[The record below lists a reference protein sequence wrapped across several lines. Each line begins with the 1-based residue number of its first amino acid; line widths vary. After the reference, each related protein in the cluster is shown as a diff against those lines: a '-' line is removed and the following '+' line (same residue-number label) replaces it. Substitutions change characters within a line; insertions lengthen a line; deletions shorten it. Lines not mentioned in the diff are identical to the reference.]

1 MFDYNFFNGSKHTY
15 TLAVEGLKVH
25 GMAFSS
31 RQAANDEMYKIVG
44 KYGLQLSKVYDDK
57 HFKTYIFT
65 NGVRIH
71 INRE

>member
-1 MFDYNFFNGSKHTY
+1 MFDYNPFTNSEHTY
-15 TLAVEGLKVH
+15 TLAAEGLKLRD
-25 GMAFSS
+25 MNFMS
-31 RQAANDEMYKIVG
+31 RQAANNEMYKIIG
-44 KYGLQLSKVYDDK
+44 KYGLQLKKVWDDK

>member
-1 MFDYNFFNGSKHTY
+1 MFNYNPFSSTNHFY
-15 TLAVEGLKVH
+15 TLAVEGLKIRDKVF
-25 GMAFSS
+25 GT
-31 RQAANDEMYKIVG
+31 RQAANNEMYKIIG
-44 KYGLQLSKVYDDK
+44 QYGLQLANVYDDK

>member
-1 MFDYNFFNGSKHTY
+1 MFDYIPFSKHTY
-15 TLAVEGLKVH
+15 TLAAEGMKIKERH
-25 GMAFSS
+25 FAS
-31 RQAANDEMYKIVG
+31 RQAANNEMYALIG
-44 KYGLQLSKVYDDK
+44 RYGLQLSKVYDDK